1 MPDNGG
7 CTDLLLEFSPLSNN
21 IGDTATATRFLR
33 RLDRGVRRG
42 LDILFEMQPLPE
54 KIPFEAPKH
63 TENYPKTHSEEVF
76 GCFRVFYNCPNMSK
90 YYMIVFQNSNNTTTT
105 IGFSL
110 AVKCIRYLI
119 DGHFVVPC

>member
-1 MPDNGG
+1 MFTPGFRGGNDSRHGG

-76 GCFRVFYNCPNMSK
+76 GCSGSFI
-90 YYMIVFQNSNNTTTT
+90 IVQTYRNTT
-105 IGFSL
+105 
-110 AVKCIRYLI
+110 
-119 DGHFVVPC
+119 